1 MTNSKKHSVNCWESV
16 KPDPPLCENI
26 MVVERQKQ
34 VIWMVYAEIKAR
46 ESAKYQYTITNQQ
59 LKNKLMY

>member
-1 MTNSKKHSVNCWESV
+1 
-16 KPDPPLCENI
+16 

-46 ESAKYQYTITNQQ
+46 ESAKYQYNH
-59 LKNKLMY
+59 